1 MTKERILF
9 FEGAGC
15 VPKGDIENCRIRTA
29 FINNDGKEIYI
40 ELMNGNRYDDK
51 NGKIVRTSDNALYI
65 DFCHYITGNPEDCN
79 INRLDI
85 ERNGHISRD
94 YNYCKKDILEV
105 INKNCNCDF
114 TDMQVLSEFE
124 NYRVHAGNHQYNLM
138 DNHKLNPRRTQ
149 KRQDAYNDMYQKGL
163 KLRQYPCICVENIAE
178 DSITF
183 RFPDTDEA
191 LKKAGLQREYTYKT
205 A

>member
-15 VPKGDIENCRIRTA
+15 VPAGDIDNCRIRTA
-29 FINNDGKEIYI
+29 FINNDGKKIYI
-40 ELMNGNRYDDK
+40 EMMNGCRYEDK
-51 NGKIVRTSDNALYI
+51 KGKTVKSSDNALYI
-65 DFCHYITGNPEDCN
+65 DYCHYVTGDPEDCN

-85 ERNGHISRD
+85 ERNQHISKNFD
-94 YNYCKKDILEV
+94 YCKKDILEI

-114 TDMQVLSEFE
+114 TDLQVLSEFE

-138 DNHKLNPRRTQ
+138 DNHILNPERTQ
-149 KRQDAYNDMYQKGL
+149 KRQAAYDDMYQKGL
-163 KLRQYPCICVENIAE
+163 KLRKYPCICTTNITE

-183 RFPDTDEA
+183 KFPDTDEA
-191 LKKAGLQREYTYKT
+191 IKAAGLQREYTYKT
-205 A
+205 I